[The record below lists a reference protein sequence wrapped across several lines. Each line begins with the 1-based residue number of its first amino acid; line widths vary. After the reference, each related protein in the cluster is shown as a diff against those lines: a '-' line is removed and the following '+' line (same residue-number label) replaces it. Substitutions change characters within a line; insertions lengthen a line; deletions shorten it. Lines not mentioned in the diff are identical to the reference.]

1 MKKLTWIVAAGLT
14 ITMFIISCND
24 ASKQDMRD
32 ASKNIKEANADV
44 KEAVVA
50 TNDPVKATAI
60 TNWKTF
66 KNGADSAIAGMEK
79 EAAAGEAKIAT
90 ANSNVKK
97 KFKTDLNT
105 TTEDLNGL
113 KIKLQK
119 RNVEFESDMK
129 KFDAT
134 VVSKNQS
141 FEREFNHDLNGLGT
155 AFKNLFK
162 DNAK

>member
-1 MKKLTWIVAAGLT
+1 MKKLTGIVAAGLT
-14 ITMFIISCND
+14 IAMFISSCND
-24 ASKQDMRD
+24 ASKQDMSD

-44 KEAVVA
+44 KEAVAA
-50 TNDPVKATAI
+50 TNDSAKATAI
-60 TNWKTF
+60 TNWKIF

-97 KFKTDLNT
+97 KLKTDLNT
-105 TTEDLNGL
+105 TKEELNGL
-113 KIKLQK
+113 KIKLHQ
-119 RNVEFESDMK
+119 RNVEFENDMK

-141 FEREFNHDLNGLGT
+141 FEREFNHDINGLGT
-155 AFKNLFK
+155 AFKDIFK
-162 DNAK
+162 DNVK